1 MGGGADGGANA
12 VNLEREHLFALG
24 VWLGLVLG
32 VIVGSFVAPRLSDET
47 AEYLRRLVERLA
59 HHEPRVAFE
68 ALLQ

>member
-1 MGGGADGGANA
+1 MGGGADGGAGA
-12 VNLEREHLFALG
+12 VSLEREQLFALG
-24 VWLGLVLG
+24 VGLGLVLG

-47 AEYLRRLVERLA
+47 AESLRRLVARLA